1 MPSLLTATA
10 SRFTSKEAPLL
21 VPLYDQRFGPW
32 QIAGDGSFVCGAAV
46 DAELSIQQ
54 ASIRQRHCRLDFQQ
68 GCLTLVRLD
77 GPVWVNE
84 VPVHADAIL
93 EPDDMVSLGSW
104 TMRVLAA
111 DPLRPPTAETDG
123 VSRRPYLLGAETPEV
138 IFTGGSDRRFHEV
151 FPRVRDNVRAA
162 TPQYRQPAA
171 GSDRTSDAEIR
182 QLLER
187 EAEAAR
193 RETKL
198 RCEEQR
204 LAELLAE
211 LEQARAELQQE
222 QQQEQLLTALQ
233 SADRQQ
239 LEQDRQLA
247 TQRLAEASA
256 IRSDAEA
263 MLSNLLRERQEL
275 TELSAQLQQQ
285 RAQLTEETAR
295 QQSALAAAR
304 TELNCQ
310 QQQLEQQLQAAGLRI
325 QAAEQQLAAI
335 DTQRSDLA
343 SQQHQLQAAAE
354 AVAHAQQQLET
365 RQQALQVREVAL
377 DERARR
383 IQQASLNRATVDTQ
397 SLLLQ
402 SHLETRSAEI
412 ETRGK
417 ELAERTAELA
427 QRESELAERTAQL
440 CVWRR
445 RHAARLTEQ
454 QKQQDALSLE
464 LRQQKSALRL
474 RTRELEALETSLN
487 QRTAVI
493 SADLADQKDRES
505 ELQLELENARSQQ
518 ALISQQLTA
527 ALMTCEQL
535 RSTRE
540 TLLAAQGT
548 IRQRDLQLLDLQQ
561 TVNAAA
567 NSLAERDSLI
577 QELRQQLLHV
587 LSERHPKF
595 APASADSSDILSS
608 EEIWRHS
615 DEATELFVPPADS
628 PSQPD
633 TAAMQE
639 SAGEHPAESTE
650 PVLAAAPAQ
659 IAEFPEQPEGS
670 NALPNVSSPIPANES
685 LLLQLPPGV
694 LNQELVRLLQLSQPE
709 TTKPPLTDKSTETS
723 GDTENFSSGSTVP
736 LLDEATARMLEES
749 APEVRSHIEKLLHD
763 RRRTED
769 ETEDMPA
776 QKPTTSA
783 RRPQARPAGRLDSDE
798 PGAKN
803 RTPTSYIALYND
815 GKLSL
820 TSDQPALDV
829 AAEAADRMSGNAPAP
844 EPVSSADAPA
854 IPSRTADELVQYRR
868 RANTNATIN
877 QHLQQMRKLS
887 AEASQTAIIR
897 HSMRRHRKGFLIRIA
912 AIVIGMLAVVW
923 SPPWLWLWTKNPTL
937 TVWGPLAFFAVTCLE
952 LIRKLVIVLML
963 ERKKVVAPVNQQR
976 PVIPRPEIPL
986 SATEIEPEI
995 DDQHPLL

>member
-1 MPSLLTATA
+1 MPSLLNATA
-10 SRFTSKEAPLL
+10 SRFTSKDAPLL

-46 DAELSIQQ
+46 NAELSIQQ
-54 ASIRQRHCRLDFQQ
+54 ASIQQRHCRLDFQQ

-77 GPVWVNE
+77 GRVWVND

-93 EPDDMVSLGSW
+93 EPDDVVSLGSW

-111 DPLRPPTAETDG
+111 DPLRPPAAETDG
-123 VSRRPYLLGAETPEV
+123 VSRRPFILGAETPAV

-151 FPRVRDNVRAA
+151 FPRVRDSVRTV
-162 TPQYRQPAA
+162 TPHYRQPAA
-171 GSDRTSDAEIR
+171 VSDRTSDAEIR

-222 QQQEQLLTALQ
+222 QQQEQLLAAAQ

-247 TQRLAEASA
+247 TQRLAEAGA

-275 TELSAQLQQQ
+275 TELSEQLQQQ

-295 QQSALAAAR
+295 QQAALAATR
-304 TELNCQ
+304 TELSSQ
-310 QQQLEQQLQAAGLRI
+310 QQQLERQLQTAGLRI

-335 DTQRSDLA
+335 DAQRSDLA
-343 SQQHQLQAAAE
+343 SQQHQLQAAAA
-354 AVAHAQQQLET
+354 AVAQAQQQLDS
-365 RQQALQVREVAL
+365 RQQALQVREAAL

-383 IQQASLNRATVDTQ
+383 IQQSSLNRATVDTR

-402 SHLETRSAEI
+402 SQLETRGAEL
-412 ETRGK
+412 ETR
-417 ELAERTAELA
+417 E
-427 QRESELAERTAQL
+427 QELAERTAQL
-440 CVWRR
+440 CAWRR
-445 RHAARLTEQ
+445 RQAARLTEQ
-454 QKQQDALSLE
+454 QNQQDALSLE

-474 RTRELEALETSLN
+474 RARELEAFETSLN
-487 QRTAVI
+487 QRTAAI
-493 SADLADQKDRES
+493 SADLTDQKDRES
-505 ELQLELENARSQQ
+505 ELQLELENSRSQQ

-561 TVNAAA
+561 TINAATD
-567 NSLAERDSLI
+567 SLAERDGLI
-577 QELRQQLLHV
+577 QELRQQLLNV

-595 APASADSSDILSS
+595 APASADSSESLSS

-628 PSQPD
+628 PSPPD

-639 SAGEHPAESTE
+639 SAIEHLSETAE
-650 PVLAAAPAQ
+650 PVLVAAPAQ
-659 IAEFPEQPEGS
+659 FAEFPEQSDGS
-670 NALPNVSSPIPANES
+670 NVLPNVSSPIPANES

-709 TTKPPLTDKSTETS
+709 TTKPPLTDKSSEIS
-723 GDTENFSSGSTVP
+723 GDSENFSSGSTVP

-749 APEVRSHIEKLLHD
+749 APEVRSHIEKLLQD
-763 RRRTED
+763 RRKTED

-776 QKPTTSA
+776 QKPTTST
-783 RRPQARPAGRLDSDE
+783 RRPQARPAGRLESDE

-829 AAEAADRMSGNAPAP
+829 AAEAADRMSGNAPAA
-844 EPVSSADAPA
+844 EPVPSADAPA
-854 IPSRTADELVQYRR
+854 ILSRTADEMVRHRR

-897 HSMRRHRKGFLIRIA
+897 HAMRRHRKGFLIRIA

-937 TVWGPLAFFAVTCLE
+937 TIWGPLALFAVTCLE

-976 PVIPRPEIPL
+976 PAISRPEIPL